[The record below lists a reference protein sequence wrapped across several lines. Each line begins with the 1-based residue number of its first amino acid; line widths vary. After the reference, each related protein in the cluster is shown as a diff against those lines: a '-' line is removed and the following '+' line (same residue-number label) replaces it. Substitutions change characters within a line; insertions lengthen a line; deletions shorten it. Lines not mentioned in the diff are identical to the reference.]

1 MTEGKPG
8 IMLYYKTVK
17 ALADLDDR
25 QFGRLVRDM
34 LDYGSSGK
42 EPRLEGTLAAVWPFL
57 REKIDDDDERYAKRK
72 ARGQKAAN
80 RRWEN
85 ARNAE
90 GKDRTE
96 WMAQYVRRNN
106 A

>member
-8 IMLYYKTVK
+8 IMLYYRTVA
-17 ALADLDDR
+17 ALETLDDR
-25 QFGRLVRDM
+25 QFGRLVRAM
-34 LDYGSSGK
+34 LEYGRSGK
-42 EPRLEGTLAAVWPFL
+42 EPELEGALAMAWQFL
-57 REKIDDDDERYAKRK
+57 RQKIDDDDERYAKRK

-85 ARNAE
+85 ARTAE

>member
-8 IMLYYKTVK
+8 IMLYYKTTA
-17 ALADLDDR
+17 ALADLDDG
-25 QFGRLVRDM
+25 QFGRLVRVM
-34 LDYGSSGK
+34 LDYGKSGN
-42 EPRLEGTLAAVWPFL
+42 EPKLEGMEAAVWPFL
-57 REKIDDDDERYAKRK
+57 KERIDEDDQRYARRK

-85 ARNAE
+85 ARAAQE
-90 GKDRTE
+90 TDKTE
-96 WMAQYVRRNN
+96 WMARYMHRND

>member
-57 REKIDDDDERYAKRK
+57 REKIDDDDERYAKVRRQRQQAVNKRWDKVRAAK
-72 ARGQKAAN
+72 AQ
-80 RRWEN
+80 EN
-85 ARNAE
+85 ETA
-90 GKDRTE
+90 
-96 WMAQYVRRNN
+96 WMAAYVK
-106 A
+106 AK